1 MTRSLEIA
9 FVASLCSAL
18 FSPYLRSE
26 DDILKKNVEAIPSV
40 SLTSGEQLF
49 FVCESC
55 HSLNEV
61 GRGYKI
67 GPNLYGILGR
77 SAASREDYD
86 FSEELKQSGIIWTRE
101 SLIAWIVSTE
111 TMVPGTFMLYENF
124 LNAQEVNSLVNYMIE
139 KVE

>member
-1 MTRSLEIA
+1 MSRSLEIA
-9 FVASLCSAL
+9 FVASLCGAL
-18 FSPYLRSE
+18 FSPHLRSE

-67 GPNLYGILGR
+67 GPNLYGVLGR
-77 SAASREDYD
+77 PAYLPFALLRS
-86 FSEELKQSGIIWTRE
+86 
-101 SLIAWIVSTE
+101 
-111 TMVPGTFMLYENF
+111 
-124 LNAQEVNSLVNYMIE
+124 
-139 KVE
+139 